1 MTSQFSQFITTSSR
15 CDQLILHFGCIFGSI
30 EPSLSTKWYE
40 WVCDIINCTRQYDK
54 TKQNTPFTDGV
65 TYIKFRMPY
74 QTLHFNKELH
84 PNIYIQREYL
94 GKNYSRPIRPLL

>member
-1 MTSQFSQFITTSSR
+1 MNEYVTLLTAPGNR
-15 CDQLILHFGCIFGSI
+15 
-30 EPSLSTKWYE
+30 TKQ
-40 WVCDIINCTRQYDK
+40 NK
-54 TKQNTPFTDGV
+54 TKNTPFTDGV

-94 GKNYSRPIRPLL
+94 GKNYSRPITPLL